1 MNLFELYAN
10 QSKHSELAELFN
22 FASTQHPFGLAANF
36 LEKDLWVTE
45 VLRLLYDEQLL
56 GTKSVAFKG
65 GTALSKC
72 WQVIQRFSE
81 DIDLSVHWAEL
92 SELSEEQERDAWLQS
107 TKSGNQAKKFREQQ
121 QQRLLEWTEQ
131 LVHRLNQRFA
141 TYQIE
146 GLKAE
151 LEPGSGGEK
160 IDIHFPR
167 VTKNAKDYQLDHILL
182 EFGGRNRGK
191 PTKTITTYCY
201 LGEIKELAA
210 TTLPKANVQAYEND
224 FIFWE
229 KLTALHQFSTQTNE
243 PNPDRLARHWYD
255 VACLLRSDFA
265 DAFNSSEAMQA
276 VVEMKKHRW
285 PVPGVDYEAIL
296 SGKLLVVPQG
306 ARLEAIAADHKAA
319 VTGQM
324 FFTPPDSFEH
334 IIQQLADFQL
344 RFNQHNSR

>member
-1 MNLFELYAN
+1 MNLFELYAD
-10 QSKHSELAELFN
+10 KTRHSELAELFN
-22 FASTQHPFGLAANF
+22 FASTKHQFGLAANF

-45 VLRLLYDEQLL
+45 MLRLLYDEQLL
-56 GTKSVAFKG
+56 GAKSVAFKG

-92 SELSEEQERDAWLQS
+92 FDLTEEQEQNAWLQS
-107 TKSGNQAKKFREQQ
+107 TKNGSQARKFREQQ
-121 QQRLLEWTEQ
+121 QQRLLGWTEQ

-141 TYQIE
+141 AYQID
-146 GLKAE
+146 GLKAVQ
-151 LEPGSGGEK
+151 EPDSGGEK
-160 IDIHFPR
+160 VDIYFPR
-167 VTKNAKDYQLDHILL
+167 VTKKPKDYQLDHILL

-191 PTKTITTYCY
+191 PTKTITTSCY

-210 TTLPKANVQAYEND
+210 ITLPKANVQAYEND

-229 KLTALHQFSTQTNE
+229 KLTALHQFSTQTND

-255 VACLLRSDFA
+255 VACLLRADFA
-265 DAFNSSEAMQA
+265 DAYKSSEAMLA

-285 PVPGVDYEAIL
+285 PVQGVDYEAIL
-296 SGKLLVVPQG
+296 RGQLSVVPQE
-306 ARLEAIAADHKAA
+306 ARLAAIAADHKAA

-324 FFTPPDSFEH
+324 FFTSPDSFEH
-334 IIQQLADFQL
+334 IIQQLSDFQD
-344 RFNQHNSR
+344 RFNSR